1 MHLLPIYENLEMK
14 MEREFFL
21 DKHSLFPSPKVS
33 NVVVRGFHHNADKA
47 VSKNANFL
55 RWLFSPAVKVVS
67 QANENYFLHS
77 SSSDFVIGVHIR
89 HRDFKDW
96 KKGSF
101 FFETTYY
108 AEVMQKILLL
118 VSTEKVEIFTF
129 LGQ

>member
-1 MHLLPIYENLEMK
+1 M
-14 MEREFFL
+14 
-21 DKHSLFPSPKVS
+21 
-33 NVVVRGFHHNADKA
+33 A
-47 VSKNANFL
+47 
-55 RWLFSPAVKVVS
+55 FSPAVKVVS

-108 AEVMQKILLL
+108 AEIMQKILCLFPQKKLKFLL
-118 VSTEKVEIFTF
+118 FSDNENLNTAAFESFDY
-129 LGQ
+129 